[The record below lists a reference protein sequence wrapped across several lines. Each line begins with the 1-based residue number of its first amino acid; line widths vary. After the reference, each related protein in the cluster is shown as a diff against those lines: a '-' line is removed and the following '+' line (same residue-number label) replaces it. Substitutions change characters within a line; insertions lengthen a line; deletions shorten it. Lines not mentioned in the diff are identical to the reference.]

1 MWICPVCDHKN
12 TKNDCCSACGFD
24 RSCSY
29 EEFNTLASIKTGNQ
43 SIHLKK
49 MEYRIRKHPDAFVC
63 SKCGGIY
70 FLLLG
75 KDKKPTCA
83 NCGAKIAMPS
93 PAVMEKSVAITST
106 IEKSTTVTGP
116 AASGTK
122 TISPASKKTAD
133 GFTPTDNFVPVQNPF
148 PISQQKTLSLL
159 PVIAGGTTH
168 TVARRND
175 GRVIAIGDDTL
186 QCCSETEGWTDIIA
200 VAAGQFHT
208 VGLKDDGT
216 AVAAGY
222 NFYFYRKETLSQE
235 KNIVAIAVGCNH
247 TVILKRDGTVRAFGR
262 NYDYQCNTTGW
273 KDMIAI
279 AAGYSHSVGLKK
291 DGTVLIAGR
300 QAQISGWCNITAVA
314 AGKNFTVGLK
324 SNGTVRAS
332 GDSGYGECSVSGWKN
347 IVAIAAGEHHTV
359 GLRSDGTVVAV
370 GFNWYGQCNVTNWK
384 NIVAIAAGSDHTIGV
399 KADGTVVATGRNS
412 NEQCNVASWKN
423 IQAAP
428 GKPMTANVKP
438 SISAPNKE
446 NMSRPLKP
454 TAASSGIY
462 TGTQSRNK
470 TLICKVCGYRYE
482 SAGEHLQCPIY
493 CAVCGV
499 RMNPELRDE
508 ILRKL

>member
-12 TKNDCCSACGFD
+12 TKNDCCSACDFD

-43 SIHLKK
+43 SIHLRK

-75 KDKKPTCA
+75 KDKQPTCA
-83 NCGAKIAMPS
+83 NCGAKVAMPS

-106 IEKSTTVTGP
+106 IEKSTIVTDP

-122 TISPASKKTAD
+122 TI
-133 GFTPTDNFVPVQNPF
+133 
-148 PISQQKTLSLL
+148 
-159 PVIAGGTTH
+159 
-168 TVARRND
+168 
-175 GRVIAIGDDTL
+175 
-186 QCCSETEGWTDIIA
+186 
-200 VAAGQFHT
+200 
-208 VGLKDDGT
+208 
-216 AVAAGY
+216 
-222 NFYFYRKETLSQE
+222 
-235 KNIVAIAVGCNH
+235 
-247 TVILKRDGTVRAFGR
+247 
-262 NYDYQCNTTGW
+262 
-273 KDMIAI
+273 
-279 AAGYSHSVGLKK
+279 
-291 DGTVLIAGR
+291 
-300 QAQISGWCNITAVA
+300 
-314 AGKNFTVGLK
+314 
-324 SNGTVRAS
+324 
-332 GDSGYGECSVSGWKN
+332 
-347 IVAIAAGEHHTV
+347 
-359 GLRSDGTVVAV
+359 
-370 GFNWYGQCNVTNWK
+370 
-384 NIVAIAAGSDHTIGV
+384 
-399 KADGTVVATGRNS
+399 
-412 NEQCNVASWKN
+412 
-423 IQAAP
+423 AP

-438 SISAPNKE
+438 SISAPNRE

-482 SAGEHLQCPIY
+482 SAGEHLQRPIY

>member
-43 SIHLKK
+43 SIHLRK

-75 KDKKPTCA
+75 KDKQPTCA
-83 NCGAKIAMPS
+83 NCGAKVAMPS
-93 PAVMEKSVAITST
+93 PAV
-106 IEKSTTVTGP
+106 
-116 AASGTK
+116 
-122 TISPASKKTAD
+122 
-133 GFTPTDNFVPVQNPF
+133 VQNPF

-168 TVARRND
+168 PGARRND
-175 GRVIAIGDDTL
+175 GRVIALGDDIC

-200 VAAGQFHT
+200 VAASQFHT

-216 AVAAGY
+216 AVAAGCS
-222 NFYFYRKETLSQE
+222 FYRKETLSQE
-235 KNIVAIAVGCNH
+235 KNIVAIAVGGTH
-247 TVILKRDGTVRAFGR
+247 TVILKRDGTVRAFGG

-314 AGKNFTVGLK
+314 AGKNFTVVLK

-347 IVAIAAGEHHTV
+347 IVAIAAGKHHTV

-370 GFNWYGQCNVTNWK
+370 GFNGYGQCNVTNWK
-384 NIVAIAAGSDHTIGV
+384 NIVAIAAGSNHTIGV

-423 IQAAP
+423 IQAVPDLLCRMWSPDEP
-428 GKPMTANVKP
+428 GT
-438 SISAPNKE
+438 
-446 NMSRPLKP
+446 
-454 TAASSGIY
+454 T
-462 TGTQSRNK
+462 
-470 TLICKVCGYRYE
+470 
-482 SAGEHLQCPIY
+482 
-493 CAVCGV
+493 
-499 RMNPELRDE
+499 
-508 ILRKL
+508 